1 MRINLLLFT
10 AIAASSTL
18 FMAPLLAK
26 AAPAKQEIA
35 QAPTSQQPQKAQ
47 AISQQSTPQLTLPVL
62 APSSEQ
68 SSDHPSDKL
77 NIVQPQA
84 TIPQTRYSQTG
95 NPQTGNLQTG
105 NSPAIAQVPS
115 IPTQPSGLPSFS
127 LPSPAPSSASEPQ
140 VLVGEIAIK
149 TPEGQ
154 PPLSPELEQKVYAA
168 IATKPGRT
176 VTRTQLQ
183 SDINAIFATG
193 FFANVQ
199 AEPEDTD
206 IGVRVNFFVLPN
218 PVLKSVTTEGTQVLE
233 KEVVDRIFGPQIGK
247 ITNLKDVQAGV
258 KELEKY
264 YQDKGYVLAQI
275 VDIKAS
281 PEGNINLLVSEGV
294 IEGIKVAFINEEGK
308 TVDKDGKPV
317 TGTTRDFIITRELT
331 VKEGEIFN
339 KNAIQGDLQKVFALG
354 LFDDLNIGL
363 APGSDPK
370 KVIVT
375 VNVKEKN
382 TGSIAAGAGLSSS
395 TGLFGTISFQRQ
407 NLGGNNQKIGLD
419 IQVGERELLFD
430 LNFTDPWLAGDPNRT
445 SFTAN
450 IFNRRL
456 FSYVLDSP
464 VGVAG
469 SNDTPRINRLGTGFS
484 FSRPLSAGT
493 TASLGLRYERVS
505 ITDANNAIATT
516 DFNGNPLSASGSGQ
530 DDLLLLQ
537 FAYASD
543 QRDNPI
549 KPSSGNVFRIATEQS
564 IPVGL
569 GSIFLNRIRASY
581 SYFMPVS
588 FLNFS
593 EGTQALAFN
602 LQAGTVIG
610 TLPPYEAFQLG
621 GSNSVRGWD
630 EGKVGSGRSFGIFSA
645 EYRFPVFNIVG
656 GVLFFDYG
664 TDLGSASAVP
674 GNPAGARNKPGSG
687 AGYGIGVRV
696 QSPLGS
702 IRVDYGLASNG
713 GTQFSFGLG
722 EKF

>member
-18 FMAPLLAK
+18 LTSPLLAQ

-35 QAPTSQQPQKAQ
+35 QAPTPQPTNPPASEKPAEP
-47 AISQQSTPQLTLPVL
+47 STPIPPSSSPTFTLP
-62 APSSEQ
+62 S
-68 SSDHPSDKL
+68 
-77 NIVQPQA
+77 
-84 TIPQTRYSQTG
+84 TT
-95 NPQTGNLQTG
+95 
-105 NSPAIAQVPS
+105 
-115 IPTQPSGLPSFS
+115 
-127 LPSPAPSSASEPQ
+127 PAPATTTETQ
-140 VLVGEIAIK
+140 VLVGEVAIK

-154 PPLSPELEQKVYAA
+154 PPLPPELEQRIYDA

-183 SDINAIFATG
+183 SDINAVFATG
-193 FFANVQ
+193 FFSNVQ

-206 IGVRVNFFVLPN
+206 IGVRVTFFVLPN
-218 PVLKSVTTEGTQVLE
+218 PVLKSVNTEGTKVLE
-233 KEVVDRIFGPQIGK
+233 EGVIDRIFGSQIGK
-247 ITNLKDVQAGV
+247 ITNLKDVQTGV

-275 VDIKAS
+275 VDIKAT
-281 PEGNINLLVSEGV
+281 PDGNINLIVSEGV
-294 IEGIKVAFINEEGK
+294 IEDIKVAFINEDGK
-308 TVDKDGKPV
+308 TVDKEGKPV
-317 TGTTRDFIITRELT
+317 TGNTRDFIITRELT
-331 VKEGEIFN
+331 IKEGEIFN
-339 KNAIQGDLQKVFALG
+339 KNTVQGDLQKVFALG
-354 LFDDLNIGL
+354 LFEDLNIGL
-363 APGSDPK
+363 APGSDPR

-375 VNVKEKN
+375 VNVKER
-382 TGSIAAGAGLSSS
+382 TTASIAAGAGLSSS
-395 TGLFGTISFQRQ
+395 TGLFGTVSFQQQ
-407 NLGGNNQKIGLD
+407 NLGGNNQKLGLD

-450 IFNRRL
+450 IFNRSL
-456 FSYVLDSP
+456 FSYIFDSP
-464 VGVAG
+464 IGIGVDNN
-469 SNDTPRINRLGTGFS
+469 SPRINRLGTGFS
-484 FSRPLSAGT
+484 FSRPLGPAT
-493 TASLGLRYERVS
+493 TASLGLRFERVS
-505 ITDANNAIATT
+505 ITNSNNNEISAT
-516 DFNGNPLSASGSGQ
+516 DSLGNPLSASGTGQ

-537 FAYASD
+537 FAYATD

-549 KPSSGNVFRIATEQS
+549 KPSSGSVFRIATEQS

-569 GSIFLNRIRASY
+569 GSVFLNRVRASY
-581 SYFMPVS
+581 SHFFPVK

-593 EGTQALAFN
+593 EGNQTLAFN
-602 LQAGTVIG
+602 FQAGTVIG

-630 EGKVGSGRSFGIFSA
+630 EGKIGSGRSFGIFSA

-664 TDLGSASAVP
+664 TDLGSASSVP
-674 GNPAGARNKPGSG
+674 GNPAGARNKPGNG

-702 IRVDYGLASNG
+702 IRVDYGIGSNG

>member
-1 MRINLLLFT
+1 MRINLLVFT

-18 FMAPLLAK
+18 LTSPLLAL

-35 QAPTSQQPQKAQ
+35 QAPTPQP
-47 AISQQSTPQLTLPVL
+47 TPPPTTTEEP
-62 APSSEQ
+62 
-68 SSDHPSDKL
+68 
-77 NIVQPQA
+77 
-84 TIPQTRYSQTG
+84 
-95 NPQTGNLQTG
+95 
-105 NSPAIAQVPS
+105 
-115 IPTQPSGLPSFS
+115 PTQPSTPTPPTPPNTSPTFNRPSTT
-127 LPSPAPSSASEPQ
+127 PPPAATTETQ
-140 VLVGEIAIK
+140 VLVGEVAIK

-154 PPLSPELEQKVYAA
+154 PPLPPELEQRIYDA

-193 FFANVQ
+193 FFSNVQ

-206 IGVRVNFFVLPN
+206 IGVRVTFFVLPN
-218 PVLKSVTTEGTQVLE
+218 PVLKSVNTEGTKVLE
-233 KEVVDRIFGPQIGK
+233 AGVIDRIFGSQIGK
-247 ITNLKDVQAGV
+247 ITNLKDIQSGV

-275 VDIKAS
+275 VDIKAT
-281 PEGNINLLVSEGV
+281 PEGNINLVVSEGV
-294 IEGIKVAFINEEGK
+294 IENIKVAFINEDGK
-308 TVDKDGKPV
+308 TVDKEGKPV

-331 VKEGEIFN
+331 IKEGEIFN
-339 KNAIQGDLQKVFALG
+339 KNTVQGDLQKVFALG
-354 LFDDLNIGL
+354 LFEDLNIGL
-363 APGSDPK
+363 APGTDPR

-375 VNVKEKN
+375 VNVKERN

-395 TGLFGTISFQRQ
+395 TGLFGTVSFQQQ
-407 NLGGNNQKIGLD
+407 NLGGNNQKLGLD

-430 LNFTDPWLAGDPNRT
+430 LNFTDPWLAGDPYRT
-445 SFTAN
+445 SFTTN
-450 IFNRRL
+450 IFNRSL
-456 FSYVLDSP
+456 FSYIF
-464 VGVAG
+464 
-469 SNDTPRINRLGTGFS
+469 DTPIGIGPDNVSPRINRLGTGFS
-484 FSRPLSAGT
+484 FSRPLGPAT

-505 ITDANNAIATT
+505 ITNSNNNEVSPI
-516 DFNGNPLSASGSGQ
+516 DSLGNPLSASGTGQ

-537 FAYASD
+537 FAYATD

-549 KPSSGNVFRIATEQS
+549 KPSSGSVFRIATEQS
-564 IPVGL
+564 IPIGL
-569 GSIFLNRIRASY
+569 GSVFLNRVRASY
-581 SYFMPVS
+581 SYFIPVN

-602 LQAGTVIG
+602 VQAGTVFG

-630 EGKVGSGRSFGIFSA
+630 EGKIGSGRSFGIFSA

-664 TDLGSASAVP
+664 NDLGSASAVP
-674 GNPAGARNKPGSG
+674 GNPAGARNKPGNG
-687 AGYGIGVRV
+687 AGYGVGVRV

-702 IRVDYGLASNG
+702 IRVDYGIGSNG

>member
-1 MRINLLLFT
+1 MRINLLVFT

-18 FMAPLLAK
+18 LSNPLLAK
-26 AAPAKQEIA
+26 AAPARQEIA
-35 QAPTSQQPQKAQ
+35 QAPTPQPTTPPATPATPPSQPN
-47 AISQQSTPQLTLPVL
+47 TPTPPD
-62 APSSEQ
+62 PS
-68 SSDHPSDKL
+68 
-77 NIVQPQA
+77 
-84 TIPQTRYSQTG
+84 
-95 NPQTGNLQTG
+95 
-105 NSPAIAQVPS
+105 
-115 IPTQPSGLPSFS
+115 PTFNLPSTT
-127 LPSPAPSSASEPQ
+127 PPPAATPETQ
-140 VLVGEIAIK
+140 VLVGEVTIK

-154 PPLSPELEQKVYAA
+154 PPLPTELEQKIYDA

-193 FFANVQ
+193 FFSNVQ

-206 IGVRVNFFVLPN
+206 IGVRVTFFVLPN
-218 PVLKSVTTEGTQVLE
+218 PVLKAVTTEGTQVLE
-233 KEVVDRIFGPQIGK
+233 KDVVDRIFGSQIGK
-247 ITNLKDVQAGV
+247 ITNLKDIQTGV

-264 YQDKGYVLAQI
+264 YQDKGYVLAQV
-275 VDIKAS
+275 VDIKAT
-281 PEGNINLLVSEGV
+281 PEGNINLVVSEGV

-308 TVDKDGKPV
+308 TVDKEGKPV

-331 VKEGEIFN
+331 IKEGEIFN
-339 KNAIQGDLQKVFALG
+339 KNTVQTDLQKVFALG
-354 LFDDLNIGL
+354 LFEDLNIGL
-363 APGSDPK
+363 APGTDPR

-375 VNVKEKN
+375 VNVKERN

-395 TGLFGTISFQRQ
+395 TGLFGTVSFQQQ
-407 NLGGNNQKIGLD
+407 NLGGNNQKLGLD

-430 LNFTDPWLAGDPNRT
+430 LNFTDPWLAGDPYRT

-450 IFNRRL
+450 IFNRSL
-456 FSYVLDSP
+456 FSYIFDSP
-464 VGVAG
+464 IGIGVNNV
-469 SNDTPRINRLGTGFS
+469 SPRINRLGTGFS
-484 FSRPLSAGT
+484 FSRPLGTGT
-493 TASLGLRYERVS
+493 TASLGFRYERVS
-505 ITDANNAIATT
+505 ITNSDNNAITAT
-516 DFNGNPLSASGSGQ
+516 DSLGNPLSASGTGQ

-543 QRDNPI
+543 KRDNPI
-549 KPSSGNVFRIATEQS
+549 KPSSGSVFRIATEQS
-564 IPVGL
+564 IPIGL
-569 GSIFLNRIRASY
+569 GSVFLNRIRASY
-581 SYFMPVS
+581 SYFIPVN

-602 LQAGTVIG
+602 LQGGTVFG

-630 EGKVGSGRSFGIFSA
+630 EGKIGSGRSFGIFSA

-664 TDLGSASAVP
+664 TDLGSASGVP

>member
-1 MRINLLLFT
+1 MRINLLVFT

-18 FMAPLLAK
+18 LTNPLLAK
-26 AAPAKQEIA
+26 VAPARQEKAAPARQEIA
-35 QAPTSQQPQKAQ
+35 QAPTPQPTTPPTAPQEPAQ
-47 AISQQSTPQLTLPVL
+47 PSTPIPPNTSPTFTLPSTTP
-62 APSSEQ
+62 PS
-68 SSDHPSDKL
+68 
-77 NIVQPQA
+77 A
-84 TIPQTRYSQTG
+84 TTPET
-95 NPQTGNLQTG
+95 
-105 NSPAIAQVPS
+105 
-115 IPTQPSGLPSFS
+115 
-127 LPSPAPSSASEPQ
+127 Q
-140 VLVGEIAIK
+140 VLVGEVAIK

-154 PPLSPELEQKVYAA
+154 PPLPPELEERIYDA

-183 SDINAIFATG
+183 SDINAVFATG
-193 FFANVQ
+193 FFSNVQ

-206 IGVRVNFFVLPN
+206 IGVRVTFFVLPN
-218 PVLKSVTTEGTQVLE
+218 PVLKSVNTDGTKVLE
-233 KEVVDRIFGPQIGK
+233 DGVIDRIFGSQIGK
-247 ITNLKDVQAGV
+247 ITNLKDIQTGV

-264 YQDKGYVLAQI
+264 YQDKGYVLAQVI
-275 VDIKAS
+275 DIKAT
-281 PEGNINLLVSEGV
+281 PEGNINLVVSEGA
-294 IEGIKVAFINEEGK
+294 IEGIKVAFINEDGK
-308 TVDKDGKPV
+308 TVDNEGKPV

-331 VKEGEIFN
+331 IKEGEIFN
-339 KNAIQGDLQKVFALG
+339 KNTVQSDLQKVFALG
-354 LFDDLNIGL
+354 LFEDLNIGL
-363 APGSDPK
+363 APGTDPR

-375 VNVKEKN
+375 VNVKERN

-395 TGLFGTISFQRQ
+395 TGLFGTVSFQQQ
-407 NLGGNNQKIGLD
+407 NLGGNNQKLGLD

-430 LNFTDPWLAGDPNRT
+430 LNFTDPWLAGDPYRT

-450 IFNRRL
+450 IFNRSL
-456 FSYVLDSP
+456 FSYIFDTP
-464 VGVAG
+464 IGIGVDNI
-469 SNDTPRINRLGTGFS
+469 SPRINRLGTGFS
-484 FSRPLSAGT
+484 FSRPLGTAT
-493 TASLGLRYERVS
+493 TASLGLRYERVR
-505 ITDANNAIATT
+505 ITSSNSNDIAAT
-516 DFNGNPLSASGSGQ
+516 DSLGNPLTASGTGQ

-537 FAYASD
+537 FAYATD

-549 KPSSGNVFRIATEQS
+549 RPSSGSVFRIATEQS
-564 IPVGL
+564 IPIGL
-569 GSIFLNRIRASY
+569 GSVFLNRVRASY
-581 SYFMPVS
+581 SYFVPVN

-602 LQAGTVIG
+602 VQAGTVLG

-621 GSNSVRGWD
+621 GSNSIRGWD
-630 EGKVGSGRSFGIFSA
+630 EGKIGSGRSFGIFSA

-702 IRVDYGLASNG
+702 IRVDYGIGSNG

>member
-1 MRINLLLFT
+1 MRINLLVFS

-35 QAPTSQQPQKAQ
+35 QAPTTQQPKNAQ
-47 AISQQSTPQLTLPVL
+47 ATSQLTPPVL
-62 APSSEQ
+62 AQ
-68 SSDHPSDKL
+68 SSDKPK
-77 NIVQPQA
+77 IAQPQV
-84 TIPQTRYSQTG
+84 TIS
-95 NPQTGNLQTG
+95 QTG
-105 NSPAIAQVPS
+105 NSPVIAQVPS
-115 IPTQPSGLPSFS
+115 TPTRPSGLPSFS
-127 LPSPAPSSASEPQ
+127 LPSSTPSSASEPQ
-140 VLVGEIAIK
+140 VLVGEVAIK

-154 PPLSPELEQKVYAA
+154 PQLPPELEKKVYEA

-206 IGVRVNFFVLPN
+206 IGVRVNFLVLPN
-218 PVLKSVTTEGTQVLE
+218 PVLRSVTTEGTQVLD
-233 KEVVDRIFGPQIGK
+233 KAVVDRIFGSQIGK

-294 IEGIKVAFINEEGK
+294 IEGIKVAFINDEGK

-317 TGTTRDFIITRELT
+317 IGTTRDFIITRELT

-339 KNAIQGDLQKVFALG
+339 KNAIQSDLQKVFALG

-395 TGLFGTISFQRQ
+395 TGLFGTISFQQQ
-407 NLGGNNQKIGLD
+407 NLGGNNQKLGLD

-464 VGVAG
+464 IGVAG

-484 FSRPLSAGT
+484 FSRPLSSGT

-505 ITDANNAIATT
+505 VTDANNAIATT
-516 DFNGNPLSASGSGQ
+516 DSLGNPLSASGSGQ

-537 FAYASD
+537 FAYAKD

-549 KPSSGNVFRIATEQS
+549 KPSSGNVFRISTEQS

-664 TDLGSASAVP
+664 TDLGSASGVP

>member
-18 FMAPLLAK
+18 LTSPLLAQ

-35 QAPTSQQPQKAQ
+35 QAPTPQPTNPPASEKPAEP
-47 AISQQSTPQLTLPVL
+47 STPVP
-62 APSSEQ
+62 PS
-68 SSDHPSDKL
+68 
-77 NIVQPQA
+77 
-84 TIPQTRYSQTG
+84 T
-95 NPQTGNLQTG
+95 
-105 NSPAIAQVPS
+105 SPTFA
-115 IPTQPSGLPSFS
+115 LPSTT
-127 LPSPAPSSASEPQ
+127 PAPATTTETQ
-140 VLVGEIAIK
+140 VLVGEVAIK

-154 PPLSPELEQKVYAA
+154 PPLPPELEQRIYDA

-183 SDINAIFATG
+183 SDINAVFATG
-193 FFANVQ
+193 FFSNVQ

-206 IGVRVNFFVLPN
+206 IGVRVTFFVLPN
-218 PVLKSVTTEGTQVLE
+218 PVLKSVNTEGTKVLE
-233 KEVVDRIFGPQIGK
+233 AGVVDRIFGSQVGK
-247 ITNLKDVQAGV
+247 ITNLKDIQTGV

-275 VDIKAS
+275 VDIKAT
-281 PEGNINLLVSEGV
+281 PDGNINLVVSEGV
-294 IEGIKVAFINEEGK
+294 IEDIKVAFINEDGK
-308 TVDKDGKPV
+308 TVDKEGKPV

-331 VKEGEIFN
+331 IKEGEIFN
-339 KNAIQGDLQKVFALG
+339 KNTVQGDLQKVFALG
-354 LFDDLNIGL
+354 LFEDLNIGL
-363 APGSDPK
+363 APGTDPR

-375 VNVKEKN
+375 VNVKERN

-395 TGLFGTISFQRQ
+395 TGLFGTVSFQQQ
-407 NLGGNNQKIGLD
+407 NLGGNNQKLGLD

-450 IFNRRL
+450 IFNRSL
-456 FSYVLDSP
+456 FSYIFDTP
-464 VGVAG
+464 IGIGVNNN
-469 SNDTPRINRLGTGFS
+469 SPRINRLGTGFS
-484 FSRPLSAGT
+484 FSRPLGPAT
-493 TASLGLRYERVS
+493 TASLGLRFERVS
-505 ITDANNAIATT
+505 ITNSNNNEISAT
-516 DFNGNPLSASGSGQ
+516 DSLGNPLSASGTGQ

-537 FAYASD
+537 FAYATD

-549 KPSSGNVFRIATEQS
+549 KPSSGSVFRIATEQS

-569 GSIFLNRIRASY
+569 GSVFLNRVRASY
-581 SYFMPVS
+581 SHFFPVK

-593 EGTQALAFN
+593 EGNQTLAFN
-602 LQAGTVIG
+602 FQAGTVIG

-630 EGKVGSGRSFGIFSA
+630 EGKIGSGRSFGIFSA

-664 TDLGSASAVP
+664 TDLGSASSVP
-674 GNPAGARNKPGSG
+674 GNPAGARNKPGNG

-702 IRVDYGLASNG
+702 IRVDYGIGSNG

>member
-1 MRINLLLFT
+1 MRINLLVFT

-18 FMAPLLAK
+18 LSNPLLAK

-35 QAPTSQQPQKAQ
+35 QAPTPQPTPPA
-47 AISQQSTPQLTLPVL
+47 STPK
-62 APSSEQ
+62 APSPTNTPTT
-68 SSDHPSDKL
+68 PSPT
-77 NIVQPQA
+77 NA
-84 TIPQTRYSQTG
+84 
-95 NPQTGNLQTG
+95 
-105 NSPAIAQVPS
+105 PAN
-115 IPTQPSGLPSFS
+115 TT
-127 LPSPAPSSASEPQ
+127 PAPSFTLPSSTPAPATAAEPQ
-140 VLVGEIAIK
+140 VLVGEVAIK

-154 PPLSPELEQKVYAA
+154 PPLPPELEQRIYDA

-176 VTRTQLQ
+176 VTKTQLQ
-183 SDINAIFATG
+183 SDINAVFATG
-193 FFANVQ
+193 FFSNVQ

-206 IGVRVNFFVLPN
+206 IGVRVTFFVLPN

-233 KEVVDRIFGPQIGK
+233 KDVVDRIFGSQIGK
-247 ITNLKDVQAGV
+247 VTNLKDIQTGV

-264 YQDKGYVLAQI
+264 YQDKGYVLAQV
-275 VDIKAS
+275 VDIKAN
-281 PEGNINLLVSEGV
+281 PDGNINLVVSEGA
-294 IEGIKVAFINEEGK
+294 IEGIKVAFIGEDGK

-331 VKEGEIFN
+331 IKEGEIFN
-339 KNAIQGDLQKVFALG
+339 KNTIQSDLQKVYALG
-354 LFDDLNIGL
+354 LFEDLNIGL
-363 APGSDPK
+363 APGTDPR

-375 VNVKEKN
+375 VNVKERN
-382 TGSIAAGAGLSSS
+382 TGSISAGAGLSSS
-395 TGLFGTISFQRQ
+395 TGLFGTVSFQQQ
-407 NLGGNNQKIGLD
+407 NLGGNNQKLGLD
-419 IQVGERELLFD
+419 IQVGQTSLLFD
-430 LNFTDPWLAGDPNRT
+430 LNFTDPWLAGDPNHT

-450 IFNRRL
+450 IFNQRS
-456 FSYVLDSP
+456 FSYIFDGA
-464 VGVAG
+464 VGV
-469 SNDTPRINRLGTGFS
+469 SPDNNQPVINRLGTGFS
-484 FSRPLSAGT
+484 FSRPLGT
-493 TASLGLRYERVS
+493 GETASLGFRYQRVS
-505 ITDANNAIATT
+505 ILDNTNNQIYATDSL
-516 DFNGNPLSASGSGQ
+516 GNPLTASGTGQ

-543 QRDNPI
+543 KRDNPI
-549 KPSSGNVFRIATEQS
+549 KPSSGSVFRIATEQS

-581 SYFMPVS
+581 SYFIPVS
-588 FLNFS
+588 FLSFS

-602 LQAGTVIG
+602 IQGGTVFG

-630 EGKVGSGRSFGIFSA
+630 EGKIGSGRSFGIFSA

-687 AGYGIGVRV
+687 AGYGLGVRV

>member
-1 MRINLLLFT
+1 MRINLLVFT

-18 FMAPLLAK
+18 LSNPLLAK
-26 AAPAKQEIA
+26 AAPARQEIA
-35 QAPTSQQPQKAQ
+35 QAPTPQPTTPTTPSAPN
-47 AISQQSTPQLTLPVL
+47 APSTQPNTPSNFTLPSTTTPP
-62 APSSEQ
+62 ASTSE
-68 SSDHPSDKL
+68 
-77 NIVQPQA
+77 V
-84 TIPQTRYSQTG
+84 
-95 NPQTGNLQTG
+95 
-105 NSPAIAQVPS
+105 
-115 IPTQPSGLPSFS
+115 
-127 LPSPAPSSASEPQ
+127 Q
-140 VLVGEIAIK
+140 VLVGEVAIK

-154 PPLSPELEQKVYAA
+154 APLPPELQTKIYDV
-168 IATKPGRT
+168 ISTKPGRT
-176 VTRTQLQ
+176 VTKTQLQ
-183 SDINAIFATG
+183 SDINAVFATG
-193 FFANVQ
+193 FFSNVQ

-206 IGVRVNFFVLPN
+206 IGVRVTFFVLPN
-218 PVLKSVTTEGTQVLE
+218 PILKSVNAEGTKVLE
-233 KEVVDRIFGPQIGK
+233 KGVIDRIFGPQIGK
-247 ITNLKDVQAGV
+247 ITNLKDIQAGV

-264 YQDKGYVLAQI
+264 YQDKGYSLAQI
-275 VDIKAS
+275 VDIKAT
-281 PEGNINLLVSEGV
+281 PEGDINLIASEGT
-294 IEGIKVAFINEEGK
+294 IEGIKVAFINEDGK

-317 TGTTRDFIITRELT
+317 TGNTRDFIITRELT
-331 VKEGEIFN
+331 IKEGEVFN
-339 KNAIQGDLQKVFALG
+339 KNTVQNDLQKVFALG

-395 TGLFGTISFQRQ
+395 TGLFGTVSFQQQ
-407 NLGGNNQKIGLD
+407 NLGGNNQKLGLD
-419 IQVGERELLFD
+419 IQVGTTSLLFD

-450 IFNRRL
+450 IFNQRV
-456 FSYVLDSP
+456 FSYIFDSP
-464 VGVAG
+464 VGAAV
-469 SNDTPRINRLGTGFS
+469 NNNQLVINRLGTGFS
-484 FSRPLSAGT
+484 FSRPLST
-493 TASLGLRYERVS
+493 TETASLGFRYQRVS
-505 ITDANNAIATT
+505 VLDNTDNAVVAT
-516 DFNGNPLSASGSGQ
+516 DFLGNSLTASGTGQ

-543 QRDNPI
+543 QRDNPL
-549 KPSSGNVFRIATEQS
+549 KPSSGSVFRIATEQS
-564 IPVGL
+564 IPIGL
-569 GSIFLNRIRASY
+569 GSIFLNRVRASY
-581 SYFMPVS
+581 SYFVPVK

-602 LQAGTVIG
+602 FQAGTVIG
-610 TLPPYEAFQLG
+610 TLPPYEAFQIG

-630 EGKVGSGRSFGIFSA
+630 EGKIGSGRSFSIFSA
-645 EYRFPVFNIVG
+645 EYRFPVFSIVG

-664 TDLGSASAVP
+664 TDLGSAPSVP

-702 IRVDYGLASNG
+702 IRVDYGLASDG

>member
-1 MRINLLLFT
+1 MRINLLVFT
-10 AIAASSTL
+10 ALAASSTL
-18 FMAPLLAK
+18 LSNPLMAK
-26 AAPAKQEIA
+26 AAPARQEIA
-35 QAPTSQQPQKAQ
+35 QAPTTQP
-47 AISQQSTPQLTLPVL
+47 ITPSAPPTEPTPPPPSNTLP
-62 APSSEQ
+62 
-68 SSDHPSDKL
+68 
-77 NIVQPQA
+77 
-84 TIPQTRYSQTG
+84 
-95 NPQTGNLQTG
+95 NL
-105 NSPAIAQVPS
+105 
-115 IPTQPSGLPSFS
+115 GLPSS
-127 LPSPAPSSASEPQ
+127 TPTPPPANELQ
-140 VLVGEIAIK
+140 VLVGEVSIK

-154 PPLSPELEQKVYAA
+154 PPLPPELEQKIYDA
-168 IATKPGRT
+168 ISTKPGRT

-183 SDINAIFATG
+183 SDINAVFATG
-193 FFANVQ
+193 FFSNVQ

-206 IGVRVNFFVLPN
+206 IGVRVTFFVLPN
-218 PVLKSVTTEGTQVLE
+218 PVLKAVNTEGTQVLE
-233 KEVVDRIFGPQIGK
+233 KGVVDRIFGSQIGK
-247 ITNLKDVQAGV
+247 ITNLKDIQAGV

-275 VDIKAS
+275 VDIKAT

-294 IEGIKVAFINEEGK
+294 IEGIKVAFINEDGK
-308 TVDKDGKPV
+308 TVDKEGKPV

-331 VKEGEIFN
+331 IKEGEIFN
-339 KNAIQGDLQKVFALG
+339 KNSVQSDLQKVFALG
-354 LFDDLNIGL
+354 LFEDLNIGL
-363 APGSDPK
+363 APGSDPR
-370 KVIVT
+370 KVVVT
-375 VNVKEKN
+375 VNVKERN

-395 TGLFGTISFQRQ
+395 TGLFGTVSFQQQ
-407 NLGGNNQKIGLD
+407 NLGGNNQKLGLD
-419 IQVGERELLFD
+419 VQVGERELLFD

-450 IFNRRL
+450 LFNRRL
-456 FSYVLDSP
+456 FSYVFDSP
-464 VGVAG
+464 VGIG
-469 SNDTPRINRLGTGFS
+469 INNDTPRINRLGTGFS
-484 FSRPLSAGT
+484 FSRPLGVGT

-505 ITDANNAIATT
+505 ITDSNNAIATI
-516 DFNGNPLSASGSGQ
+516 DSKGNPLTSSGTGQ

-537 FAYASD
+537 FAYAND

-549 KPSSGNVFRIATEQS
+549 KPSTGSVFRIATEQS

-569 GSIFLNRIRASY
+569 GSIFLNRVRASY

-602 LQAGTVIG
+602 IQAGTVLG

-630 EGKVGSGRSFGIFSA
+630 EGKIGSGRSFGIFSA

-664 TDLGSASAVP
+664 TDLGSASGVP

-687 AGYGIGVRV
+687 AGYGLGVRV

>member
-18 FMAPLLAK
+18 LTSPLLAQ

-35 QAPTSQQPQKAQ
+35 QAPTPQPTNPPASEKPAEP
-47 AISQQSTPQLTLPVL
+47 STPVP
-62 APSSEQ
+62 PS
-68 SSDHPSDKL
+68 
-77 NIVQPQA
+77 
-84 TIPQTRYSQTG
+84 T
-95 NPQTGNLQTG
+95 
-105 NSPAIAQVPS
+105 SPTFA
-115 IPTQPSGLPSFS
+115 LPSTT
-127 LPSPAPSSASEPQ
+127 PAPATTTETQ
-140 VLVGEIAIK
+140 VLVGEVAIK

-154 PPLSPELEQKVYAA
+154 PPLPPELEQRIYDA

-183 SDINAIFATG
+183 SDINAVFATG
-193 FFANVQ
+193 FFSNVQ

-206 IGVRVNFFVLPN
+206 IGVRVTFFVLPN
-218 PVLKSVTTEGTQVLE
+218 PVLKSVNTEGTKVLE
-233 KEVVDRIFGPQIGK
+233 AGVVDRIFGSQVGK
-247 ITNLKDVQAGV
+247 ITNLKDIQTGV

-275 VDIKAS
+275 VDIKAT
-281 PEGNINLLVSEGV
+281 PDGNINLVVSEGV
-294 IEGIKVAFINEEGK
+294 IEDIKVAFINEDGK
-308 TVDKDGKPV
+308 TVDKEGKPV

-331 VKEGEIFN
+331 IKEGEIFN
-339 KNAIQGDLQKVFALG
+339 KNTVQGDLQKVFALG
-354 LFDDLNIGL
+354 LFEDLNIGL
-363 APGSDPK
+363 APGTDPR

-375 VNVKEKN
+375 VNVKERN

-395 TGLFGTISFQRQ
+395 TGLFGTVSFQQQ
-407 NLGGNNQKIGLD
+407 NLGGNNQKLGLD

-450 IFNRRL
+450 IFNRSL
-456 FSYVLDSP
+456 FSYIFDSP
-464 VGVAG
+464 IGIGVNNN
-469 SNDTPRINRLGTGFS
+469 SPRINRLGTGFS
-484 FSRPLSAGT
+484 FSRPLGPAT
-493 TASLGLRYERVS
+493 TASLGLRFERVS
-505 ITDANNAIATT
+505 ITNSNNNEISAT
-516 DFNGNPLSASGSGQ
+516 DSLGNPLSASGTGQ

-537 FAYASD
+537 FAYATD

-549 KPSSGNVFRIATEQS
+549 KPSSGSVFRIATEQS

-569 GSIFLNRIRASY
+569 GSVFLNRVRASY
-581 SYFMPVS
+581 SHFFPVK

-593 EGTQALAFN
+593 EGNQTLAFN
-602 LQAGTVIG
+602 FQAGTVIG

-630 EGKVGSGRSFGIFSA
+630 EGKIGSGRSFGIFSA

-664 TDLGSASAVP
+664 TDLGSASSVP
-674 GNPAGARNKPGSG
+674 GNPAGARNKPGNG

-702 IRVDYGLASNG
+702 IRVDYGIGSNG

>member
-18 FMAPLLAK
+18 LTSPLLAQ
-26 AAPAKQEIA
+26 AAPARQEIA
-35 QAPTSQQPQKAQ
+35 QAPTPQPTTPPASEKPAEP
-47 AISQQSTPQLTLPVL
+47 STPIP
-62 APSSEQ
+62 PS
-68 SSDHPSDKL
+68 
-77 NIVQPQA
+77 
-84 TIPQTRYSQTG
+84 T
-95 NPQTGNLQTG
+95 
-105 NSPAIAQVPS
+105 SPTFA
-115 IPTQPSGLPSFS
+115 LPSTT
-127 LPSPAPSSASEPQ
+127 PAPATTTETQ
-140 VLVGEIAIK
+140 VLVGEVAIK

-154 PPLSPELEQKVYAA
+154 PPLPPELEQRIYDA

-183 SDINAIFATG
+183 SDINAVFATG
-193 FFANVQ
+193 FFSNVQ

-206 IGVRVNFFVLPN
+206 IGVRVTFFVLPN
-218 PVLKSVTTEGTQVLE
+218 PVLKSVNTEGTKVLE
-233 KEVVDRIFGPQIGK
+233 AGVVDRIFGSQIGK
-247 ITNLKDVQAGV
+247 ITNLKDVQTGV

-275 VDIKAS
+275 VDIKAT
-281 PEGNINLLVSEGV
+281 PEGNINLVVSEGV
-294 IEGIKVAFINEEGK
+294 IEDIKVAFINEDGK
-308 TVDKDGKPV
+308 TVDKEGKPV

-331 VKEGEIFN
+331 IKEGEIFN
-339 KNAIQGDLQKVFALG
+339 KNTVQGDLQKVFALG
-354 LFDDLNIGL
+354 LFEDLNIGL
-363 APGSDPK
+363 APGSDPR

-375 VNVKEKN
+375 VNVKERN

-395 TGLFGTISFQRQ
+395 TGLFGTVSFQQQ
-407 NLGGNNQKIGLD
+407 NLGGNNQKLGLD

-450 IFNRRL
+450 IFNRSL
-456 FSYVLDSP
+456 FSYIFDSP
-464 VGVAG
+464 IGIGVDNN
-469 SNDTPRINRLGTGFS
+469 SPRINRLGTGFS
-484 FSRPLSAGT
+484 FSRPLGPAT
-493 TASLGLRYERVS
+493 TASLGLRFERVS
-505 ITDANNAIATT
+505 ITNSNNNEISAT
-516 DFNGNPLSASGSGQ
+516 DSLGNPLSASGTGQ

-537 FAYASD
+537 FAYATD

-549 KPSSGNVFRIATEQS
+549 KPSSGSVFRIATEQS

-569 GSIFLNRIRASY
+569 GSVFLNRVRASY
-581 SYFMPVS
+581 SHFFPVK

-593 EGTQALAFN
+593 EGNQTLAFN
-602 LQAGTVIG
+602 FQAGTVIG

-630 EGKVGSGRSFGIFSA
+630 EGKIGSGRSFGIFSA

-664 TDLGSASAVP
+664 SDLGSASSVP
-674 GNPAGARNKPGSG
+674 GNPAGARNKPGNG

-702 IRVDYGLASNG
+702 IRVDYGIGSNG

>member
-1 MRINLLLFT
+1 MRINLLVFT

-18 FMAPLLAK
+18 LTNPLLAK
-26 AAPAKQEIA
+26 AKVASPHQEIA
-35 QAPTSQQPQKAQ
+35 QAPTSP
-47 AISQQSTPQLTLPVL
+47 P
-62 APSSEQ
+62 
-68 SSDHPSDKL
+68 
-77 NIVQPQA
+77 
-84 TIPQTRYSQTG
+84 TI
-95 NPQTGNLQTG
+95 
-105 NSPAIAQVPS
+105 
-115 IPTQPSGLPSFS
+115 
-127 LPSPAPSSASEPQ
+127 SPAPTQTPPQPNPVPPTTSPSLNLPSSTPTPAPANDPQ
-140 VLVGEIAIK
+140 VLVGEVAIK

-154 PPLSPELEQKVYAA
+154 PALPPELEQRIYDA

-193 FFANVQ
+193 FFSNVQ

-206 IGVRVNFFVLPN
+206 IGVRVTFFVLPN
-218 PVLKSVTTEGTQVLE
+218 PVLKAVTTEGSKVLE
-233 KEVVDRIFGPQIGK
+233 KDVVDRIFGNQIGK
-247 ITNLKDVQAGV
+247 ITNLKDIQTGV

-264 YQDKGYVLAQI
+264 YQDRGFVLAQI
-275 VDIKAS
+275 VDIKAT
-281 PEGNINLLVSEGV
+281 PEGNINLVVSEGV
-294 IEGIKVAFINEEGK
+294 IEGIKVAFINEDGK

-331 VKEGEIFN
+331 IKEGEIFN
-339 KNAIQGDLQKVFALG
+339 KNTVQSDLQKVFALG
-354 LFDDLNIGL
+354 LFEDLNIGL
-363 APGSDPK
+363 APGTDPR
-370 KVIVT
+370 KVVVT
-375 VNVKEKN
+375 VNVKERN

-395 TGLFGTISFQRQ
+395 TGLFGTVSFQQQ
-407 NLGGNNQKIGLD
+407 NLGGNNQKLGLD
-419 IQVGERELLFD
+419 VQVGERELLFD
-430 LNFTDPWLAGDPNRT
+430 LNFTDPWLAGDPFRT

-450 IFNRRL
+450 IFNRSL
-456 FSYVLDSP
+456 FSYIFDTP
-464 VGVAG
+464 IGIGVDNV
-469 SNDTPRINRLGTGFS
+469 SPRINRLGTGFS
-484 FSRPLSAGT
+484 FSRPLGNAT

-505 ITDANNAIATT
+505 ITNSNTNAIATT
-516 DFNGNPLSASGSGQ
+516 DSLGNPLSASGTGQ

-537 FAYASD
+537 FAYATD

-549 KPSSGNVFRIATEQS
+549 KPSSGSVFRIATEQS
-564 IPVGL
+564 IPIGL
-569 GSIFLNRIRASY
+569 GSVFLNRVRASY
-581 SYFMPVS
+581 SYFVPVN
-588 FLNFS
+588 FLRFS

-602 LQAGTVIG
+602 IQGGTVLG
-610 TLPPYEAFQLG
+610 TLPPYEAFQIG

-630 EGKVGSGRSFGIFSA
+630 EGKIGSGRSFGIFSA

-664 TDLGSASAVP
+664 TDLGSALGVP

-687 AGYGIGVRV
+687 AGYGIGIRV

>member
-1 MRINLLLFT
+1 MRINLLVFT

-18 FMAPLLAK
+18 LTNPLLAM

-35 QAPTSQQPQKAQ
+35 APARIAQSPTPQPTTPPTAPQEPAQ
-47 AISQQSTPQLTLPVL
+47 PSTPTPP
-62 APSSEQ
+62 PSTS
-68 SSDHPSDKL
+68 PTF
-77 NIVQPQA
+77 
-84 TIPQTRYSQTG
+84 TIPSTT
-95 NPQTGNLQTG
+95 P
-105 NSPAIAQVPS
+105 PS
-115 IPTQPSGLPSFS
+115 ATTPET
-127 LPSPAPSSASEPQ
+127 Q
-140 VLVGEIAIK
+140 VLVGEVAIK

-154 PPLSPELEQKVYAA
+154 PPLPPELEERIYDA

-183 SDINAIFATG
+183 SDINAVFATG
-193 FFANVQ
+193 FFSNVQ

-206 IGVRVNFFVLPN
+206 IGVRVTFFVLPN
-218 PVLKSVTTEGTQVLE
+218 PVLKSVNTDGTKVLE
-233 KEVVDRIFGPQIGK
+233 DGVIDRIFGSQIGK
-247 ITNLKDVQAGV
+247 ITNLKDIQTGV

-264 YQDKGYVLAQI
+264 YQDKGYVLAQVI
-275 VDIKAS
+275 DIKAT
-281 PEGNINLLVSEGV
+281 PEGNINLVVSEGA
-294 IEGIKVAFINEEGK
+294 IEGIKVAFINEDGK
-308 TVDKDGKPV
+308 TVDNEGKPV

-331 VKEGEIFN
+331 IKEGEIFN
-339 KNAIQGDLQKVFALG
+339 KNTVQSDLQKVFALG
-354 LFDDLNIGL
+354 LFEDLNIGL
-363 APGSDPK
+363 APGTDPR

-375 VNVKEKN
+375 VNVKERN

-395 TGLFGTISFQRQ
+395 TGLFGTVSFQQQ
-407 NLGGNNQKIGLD
+407 NLGGNNQKLGLD

-430 LNFTDPWLAGDPNRT
+430 LNFTDPWLAGDPYRT

-450 IFNRRL
+450 IFNRSL
-456 FSYVLDSP
+456 FSYIF
-464 VGVAG
+464 
-469 SNDTPRINRLGTGFS
+469 DTPIGIGPNNNSPRINRLGTGFS
-484 FSRPLSAGT
+484 FSRPLGNAT

-505 ITDANNAIATT
+505 ITDSSNNAIAAT
-516 DFNGNPLSASGSGQ
+516 DSLGNPLTASGTGQ

-537 FAYASD
+537 FAYATD

-549 KPSSGNVFRIATEQS
+549 RPSSGSVFRIATEQS
-564 IPVGL
+564 IPIGL
-569 GSIFLNRIRASY
+569 GSVFLNRVRASY
-581 SYFMPVS
+581 SYFIPVN

-602 LQAGTVIG
+602 VQGGTVIG

-630 EGKVGSGRSFGIFSA
+630 EGKIGSGRSFGIFSA

-702 IRVDYGLASNG
+702 IRVDYGIGSNG

>member
-18 FMAPLLAK
+18 LTYPLLAQ
-26 AAPAKQEIA
+26 AAPARQEIA
-35 QAPTSQQPQKAQ
+35 QAPTPQPTTPPASEKPAEP
-47 AISQQSTPQLTLPVL
+47 STPIP
-62 APSSEQ
+62 PS
-68 SSDHPSDKL
+68 
-77 NIVQPQA
+77 
-84 TIPQTRYSQTG
+84 T
-95 NPQTGNLQTG
+95 
-105 NSPAIAQVPS
+105 SPTFA
-115 IPTQPSGLPSFS
+115 LPSTT
-127 LPSPAPSSASEPQ
+127 PAPATTTETQ
-140 VLVGEIAIK
+140 VLVGEVAIK

-154 PPLSPELEQKVYAA
+154 PPLPPELEQRIYDA

-183 SDINAIFATG
+183 SDINAVFATG
-193 FFANVQ
+193 FFSNVQ

-206 IGVRVNFFVLPN
+206 IGVRVTFFVLPN
-218 PVLKSVTTEGTQVLE
+218 PVLKSVNTEGAKVLE
-233 KEVVDRIFGPQIGK
+233 AGVVDRIFGSQIGK
-247 ITNLKDVQAGV
+247 ITNLKDVQTGV

-275 VDIKAS
+275 VDIKAT
-281 PEGNINLLVSEGV
+281 PEGNINLVVSEGV
-294 IEGIKVAFINEEGK
+294 IEDIKVAFINEDGK
-308 TVDKDGKPV
+308 TVDKEGKPV

-331 VKEGEIFN
+331 IKEGEIFN
-339 KNAIQGDLQKVFALG
+339 KNTVQGDLQKVFALG
-354 LFDDLNIGL
+354 LFEDLNIGL
-363 APGSDPK
+363 APGSDPR

-375 VNVKEKN
+375 VNVKERN

-395 TGLFGTISFQRQ
+395 TGLFGTVSFQQQ
-407 NLGGNNQKIGLD
+407 NLGGNNQKLGLD

-450 IFNRRL
+450 IFNRSL
-456 FSYVLDSP
+456 FSYIFDSP
-464 VGVAG
+464 IGIGVNNN
-469 SNDTPRINRLGTGFS
+469 SPRINRLGTGFS
-484 FSRPLSAGT
+484 FSRPLGPTT
-493 TASLGLRYERVS
+493 TASLGLRFERVS
-505 ITDANNAIATT
+505 ITDSNNNAISAT
-516 DFNGNPLSASGSGQ
+516 DSLGNPLSASGTGQ

-537 FAYASD
+537 FAYATD

-549 KPSSGNVFRIATEQS
+549 KPSSGSVFRIATEQS

-569 GSIFLNRIRASY
+569 GSVFLNRVRASY
-581 SYFMPVS
+581 SHFFPVK

-593 EGTQALAFN
+593 EGNQTLAFN
-602 LQAGTVIG
+602 IQAGTVIG

-630 EGKVGSGRSFGIFSA
+630 EGKIGSGRSFGIFSA

-664 TDLGSASAVP
+664 TDLGSASSVP
-674 GNPAGARNKPGSG
+674 GNPAGARNKPGNG

-702 IRVDYGLASNG
+702 IRVDYGIGSNG

>member
-1 MRINLLLFT
+1 MRINLLVFT

-18 FMAPLLAK
+18 LTSPLLAQ
-26 AAPAKQEIA
+26 AAPVKQEIA
-35 QAPTSQQPQKAQ
+35 QAPTPQP
-47 AISQQSTPQLTLPVL
+47 TPPPTTT
-62 APSSEQ
+62 EE
-68 SSDHPSDKL
+68 
-77 NIVQPQA
+77 
-84 TIPQTRYSQTG
+84 T
-95 NPQTGNLQTG
+95 
-105 NSPAIAQVPS
+105 
-115 IPTQPSGLPSFS
+115 PTQPSSPPPSTSPTFTLPSTT
-127 LPSPAPSSASEPQ
+127 PPPATTTETQ
-140 VLVGEIAIK
+140 VLVGEVAIK

-154 PPLSPELEQKVYAA
+154 PPLPPELEQRIYDA

-183 SDINAIFATG
+183 SDINAVFATG
-193 FFANVQ
+193 FFSNVQ

-206 IGVRVNFFVLPN
+206 IGVRVTFFVLPN
-218 PVLKSVTTEGTQVLE
+218 PVLRSVNTEGTQVLE
-233 KEVVDRIFGPQIGK
+233 EGVIDRIFGSQIGK
-247 ITNLKDVQAGV
+247 VTNLKDIQAGV

-275 VDIKAS
+275 VDIKAT
-281 PEGNINLLVSEGV
+281 PEGNINLVVSEGV
-294 IEGIKVAFINEEGK
+294 IEDIKVAFINEDGK
-308 TVDKDGKPV
+308 TVDNEGKPV

-331 VKEGEIFN
+331 IKEGEIFN
-339 KNAIQGDLQKVFALG
+339 RNAVQGDLQKVFALG
-354 LFDDLNIGL
+354 LFEDLNIGL
-363 APGSDPK
+363 APGTDPR

-375 VNVKEKN
+375 VNVKERN

-395 TGLFGTISFQRQ
+395 TGLFGTVSFQQQ
-407 NLGGNNQKIGLD
+407 NLGGNNQKLGLD

-450 IFNRRL
+450 IFNRSL
-456 FSYVLDSP
+456 FSFIF
-464 VGVAG
+464 
-469 SNDTPRINRLGTGFS
+469 DTPIGIGPDNVSPRINRLGTGFS
-484 FSRPLSAGT
+484 FSRPLGTAT

-505 ITDANNAIATT
+505 ITNSNNNEISPT
-516 DFNGNPLSASGSGQ
+516 DSLGNPLSASGTGQ

-537 FAYASD
+537 FAYATD

-549 KPSSGNVFRIATEQS
+549 KPSSGSVFRIATEQS
-564 IPVGL
+564 IPIGL
-569 GSIFLNRIRASY
+569 GSVFLNRVRASY
-581 SYFMPVS
+581 SYFIPVN

-602 LQAGTVIG
+602 VQAGTVIG

-630 EGKVGSGRSFGIFSA
+630 EGKIGSGRSFGIFSA

-674 GNPAGARNKPGSG
+674 GNPAGARNKPGDG

-702 IRVDYGLASNG
+702 IRVDYGIGSNG

>member
-1 MRINLLLFT
+1 MRINLLVFT

-18 FMAPLLAK
+18 LSNPLLAK
-26 AAPAKQEIA
+26 AAPATQEIA
-35 QAPTSQQPQKAQ
+35 QAPTPQPT
-47 AISQQSTPQLTLPVL
+47 TPT
-62 APSSEQ
+62 PS
-68 SSDHPSDKL
+68 P
-77 NIVQPQA
+77 
-84 TIPQTRYSQTG
+84 TT
-95 NPQTGNLQTG
+95 
-105 NSPAIAQVPS
+105 SPTTTPN
-115 IPTQPSGLPSFS
+115 QPSQPSQPSQPNPSPSFTP
-127 LPSPAPSSASEPQ
+127 PSTTTPPAPTSEVQ
-140 VLVGEIAIK
+140 VLVGEVAIK

-154 PPLSPELEQKVYAA
+154 APLPLELQQKIYDV
-168 IATKPGRT
+168 ISTKPGRT
-176 VTRTQLQ
+176 VTKTQLQ
-183 SDINAIFATG
+183 SDINAVFATG
-193 FFANVQ
+193 FFSNVQ

-206 IGVRVNFFVLPN
+206 IGVRVTFFVLPN
-218 PVLKSVTTEGTQVLE
+218 PVLKSVNAEGTRVLE
-233 KEVVDRIFGPQIGK
+233 KDVIDRIFNPQIGK
-247 ITNLKDVQAGV
+247 ITNLKDIQAGV

-275 VDIKAS
+275 VDIKAT
-281 PEGNINLLVSEGV
+281 PEGNINLIISEGA
-294 IEGIKVAFINEEGK
+294 IEGIKVAFINEDGK

-317 TGTTRDFIITRELT
+317 TGNTRDFIITRELT
-331 VKEGEIFN
+331 IKEGEIFN
-339 KNAIQGDLQKVFALG
+339 KNTVQSDLQKVFALG

-363 APGSDPK
+363 APGTDPR
-370 KVIVT
+370 KVVVT
-375 VNVKEKN
+375 VNVKERN

-395 TGLFGTISFQRQ
+395 TGLFGTVSFQQQ
-407 NLGGNNQKIGLD
+407 NLGGNNQKLGLD

-445 SFTAN
+445 SFSAN

-456 FSYVLDSP
+456 FSFIFDSP
-464 VGVAG
+464 IGVAG

-484 FSRPLSAGT
+484 FSRPLGTNT
-493 TASLGLRYERVS
+493 TASLGFRYERVG
-505 ITDANNAIATT
+505 ITDSNNATATI
-516 DFNGNPLSASGSGQ
+516 DSLGNQLSSSGTGQ
-530 DDLLLLQ
+530 DDLLLFQL
-537 FAYASD
+537 AYATD

-549 KPSSGNVFRIATEQS
+549 KPSSGSVFRIATEQS
-564 IPVGL
+564 VPIGL
-569 GSIFLNRIRASY
+569 GSIFLNRVRASY
-581 SYFMPVS
+581 SYFIPVQ

-602 LQAGTVIG
+602 FQAGTVIG

-630 EGKVGSGRSFGIFSA
+630 EGKIGSGRSFGIFSA
-645 EYRFPVFNIVG
+645 EYRFPVFSIVG

-664 TDLGSASAVP
+664 TDLGSASSVP
-674 GNPAGARNKPGSG
+674 GNPAGARDKPGNG

>member
-18 FMAPLLAK
+18 LTSPLLAQ

-35 QAPTSQQPQKAQ
+35 QAPTPQPTNPPASEKPAEP
-47 AISQQSTPQLTLPVL
+47 STPVP
-62 APSSEQ
+62 PS
-68 SSDHPSDKL
+68 
-77 NIVQPQA
+77 
-84 TIPQTRYSQTG
+84 T
-95 NPQTGNLQTG
+95 
-105 NSPAIAQVPS
+105 SPTFA
-115 IPTQPSGLPSFS
+115 LPSTT
-127 LPSPAPSSASEPQ
+127 PAPATTTETQ
-140 VLVGEIAIK
+140 VLVGEVAIK

-154 PPLSPELEQKVYAA
+154 PPLPPELEQRIYDA

-183 SDINAIFATG
+183 SDINAVFATG
-193 FFANVQ
+193 FFSNVQ

-206 IGVRVNFFVLPN
+206 IGVRVTFFVLPN
-218 PVLKSVTTEGTQVLE
+218 PVLKSVNTEGTKVLE
-233 KEVVDRIFGPQIGK
+233 AGVVDRIFGSQVGK
-247 ITNLKDVQAGV
+247 ITNLKDIQTGV

-275 VDIKAS
+275 VDIKAT
-281 PEGNINLLVSEGV
+281 PDGNINLVVSEGV
-294 IEGIKVAFINEEGK
+294 IEDIKVAFINEDGK
-308 TVDKDGKPV
+308 TVDKEGKPV

-331 VKEGEIFN
+331 IKEGEIFN
-339 KNAIQGDLQKVFALG
+339 KNTVQGDLQKVFALG
-354 LFDDLNIGL
+354 LFEDLNIGL
-363 APGSDPK
+363 APGTDPR

-375 VNVKEKN
+375 VNVKERN

-395 TGLFGTISFQRQ
+395 TGLFGTVSFQQQ
-407 NLGGNNQKIGLD
+407 NLGGNNQKLGLD

-450 IFNRRL
+450 IFNRSL
-456 FSYVLDSP
+456 FSYIFDSP
-464 VGVAG
+464 IGIGVDNN
-469 SNDTPRINRLGTGFS
+469 SPRINRLGTGFS
-484 FSRPLSAGT
+484 FSRPLGPAT
-493 TASLGLRYERVS
+493 TASLGLRFERVS
-505 ITDANNAIATT
+505 ITNSNNNEISAT
-516 DFNGNPLSASGSGQ
+516 DSLGNPLSASGTGQ

-537 FAYASD
+537 FAYATD

-549 KPSSGNVFRIATEQS
+549 KPSSGSVFRIATEQS

-569 GSIFLNRIRASY
+569 GSVFLNRVRASY
-581 SYFMPVS
+581 SHFFPVK

-593 EGTQALAFN
+593 EGNQTLAFN
-602 LQAGTVIG
+602 FQAGTVIG

-630 EGKVGSGRSFGIFSA
+630 EGKIGSGRSFGIFSA

-664 TDLGSASAVP
+664 TDLGSASSVP
-674 GNPAGARNKPGSG
+674 GNPAGARNKPGNG

-702 IRVDYGLASNG
+702 IRVDYGIGSNG

>member
-1 MRINLLLFT
+1 MRINLLVFT

-18 FMAPLLAK
+18 LSNPLLAK
-26 AAPAKQEIA
+26 AAPARQEIA
-35 QAPTSQQPQKAQ
+35 QAPTPQPTTPPTT
-47 AISQQSTPQLTLPVL
+47 STPSTPPTNTPPQPAQPATPPQPPQPTTPTFTLP
-62 APSSEQ
+62 S
-68 SSDHPSDKL
+68 
-77 NIVQPQA
+77 N
-84 TIPQTRYSQTG
+84 T
-95 NPQTGNLQTG
+95 
-105 NSPAIAQVPS
+105 
-115 IPTQPSGLPSFS
+115 
-127 LPSPAPSSASEPQ
+127 PAPAPAAEVQ
-140 VLVGEIAIK
+140 VLVGEVAIK

-154 PPLSPELEQKVYAA
+154 PPLPPELQQRVYDA

-176 VTRTQLQ
+176 VTKTQLQ

-193 FFANVQ
+193 FFSNVQ

-206 IGVRVNFFVLPN
+206 IGVRVTFFVLPN
-218 PVLKSVTTEGTQVLE
+218 PVLKSVNTEGTKVLE
-233 KEVVDRIFGPQIGK
+233 AGVIDRIFGSQIGK
-247 ITNLKDVQAGV
+247 VTNLKDIQTGV

-275 VDIKAS
+275 VDIKAT
-281 PEGNINLLVSEGV
+281 PEGNINLVVSEGV
-294 IEGIKVAFINEEGK
+294 IEGIKVAFINEDGK

-317 TGTTRDFIITRELT
+317 TGNTRDFIITRELT
-331 VKEGEIFN
+331 IKEGEIFN
-339 KNAIQGDLQKVFALG
+339 KNTVQGDLQKVFALG
-354 LFDDLNIGL
+354 LFEDLNIGL
-363 APGSDPK
+363 APGTDPR

-375 VNVKEKN
+375 VNVKERN

-395 TGLFGTISFQRQ
+395 TGLFGTVSFQQQ
-407 NLGGNNQKIGLD
+407 NLGGNNQKLGLD

-430 LNFTDPWLAGDPNRT
+430 LNFTDPWLAGDPYRT

-450 IFNRRL
+450 LFNRRL
-456 FSYVLDSP
+456 FSYVFDSP
-464 VGVAG
+464 VGIGAN
-469 SNDTPRINRLGTGFS
+469 NDTPRINRLGTGFS
-484 FSRPLSAGT
+484 FSRPLSSNT

-505 ITDANNAIATT
+505 ITDSNNAIATV
-516 DFNGNPLSASGSGQ
+516 DSLGNPLTSSGTGQ

-549 KPSSGNVFRIATEQS
+549 KPSSGSVFRIATEQS
-564 IPVGL
+564 IPIGL
-569 GSIFLNRIRASY
+569 GSIFLNRVRASY
-581 SYFMPVS
+581 SYFIPVN

-630 EGKVGSGRSFGIFSA
+630 EGKIGSGRSFGIFSA

-664 TDLGSASAVP
+664 TDLGSASSVP

-696 QSPLGS
+696 QSPLGA
-702 IRVDYGLASNG
+702 IRVDYGLSSNG

>member
-1 MRINLLLFT
+1 MRINLLVFS

-18 FMAPLLAK
+18 FMVPLLAK

-35 QAPTSQQPQKAQ
+35 QAPTPQQPQNA
-47 AISQQSTPQLTLPVL
+47 QLTSQKPQSKPPVL
-62 APSSEQ
+62 ARL
-68 SSDHPSDKL
+68 SDQPK
-77 NIVQPQA
+77 IVQPQA
-84 TIPQTRYSQTG
+84 IIPQIGNSQTG
-95 NPQTGNLQTG
+95 NSQVG
-105 NSPAIAQVPS
+105 NSRVIAQVPT
-115 IPTQPSGLPSFS
+115 PRPSVSPSFNV
-127 LPSPAPSSASEPQ
+127 PSPTPSSASEPQ
-140 VLVGEIAIK
+140 VLVGEVAIK

-154 PPLSPELEQKVYAA
+154 PPLSPELEKKVYDS
-168 IATKPGRT
+168 ISTKPGRT

-206 IGVRVNFFVLPN
+206 IGVRVNFLVLPN
-218 PVLKSVTTEGTQVLE
+218 PVLRSVTTEGAQVLD
-233 KEVVDRIFGPQIGK
+233 KSVVDRIFSPQIGK

-308 TVDKDGKPV
+308 TVDKDGKPA

-339 KNAIQGDLQKVFALG
+339 KNAIQNDLQKVFALG

-363 APGSDPK
+363 APGADPK

-395 TGLFGTISFQRQ
+395 TGLFGTISFQQQ

-484 FSRPLSAGT
+484 FSRPLGAGT

-505 ITDANNAIATT
+505 ITDANNAIATL
-516 DFNGNPLSASGSGQ
+516 DSLGNPLSASGSGQ

-537 FAYASD
+537 FAYAKD

-564 IPVGL
+564 IPVGN

-630 EGKVGSGRSFGIFSA
+630 EGKVGSGRSFGILSA

-664 TDLGSASAVP
+664 TDLGSASGVP